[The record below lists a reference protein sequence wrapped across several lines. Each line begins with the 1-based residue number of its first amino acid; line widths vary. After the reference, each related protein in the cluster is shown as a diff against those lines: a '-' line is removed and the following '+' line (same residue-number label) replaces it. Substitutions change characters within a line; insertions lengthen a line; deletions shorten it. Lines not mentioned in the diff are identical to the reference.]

1 MKNNLNSQYLLFV
14 FIVFSIPAI
23 VTATPLVYDQS
34 AFGQKNST
42 TWDYFITV
50 PGEPGPTG
58 IYEIIPPGFTLK
70 SSNIPDDQIEYNNS
84 RVTFALTEGGDLSFI
99 ITGSEESEGLLS
111 GSKVNYLKDEIG
123 LLSPLFLSNGSVS
136 SGEINQSVSPEQEN
150 PKKKSPGFAFFI
162 STLALIITSGYYA
175 GRRQ

>member
-1 MKNNLNSQYLLFV
+1 MKIVGIIWGGELPLIRNNFV
-14 FIVFSIPAI
+14 QH
-23 VTATPLVYDQS
+23 TL
-34 AFGQKNST
+34 
-42 TWDYFITV
+42 
-50 PGEPGPTG
+50 
-58 IYEIIPPGFTLK
+58 YEVI
-70 SSNIPDDQIEYNNS
+70 
-84 RVTFALTEGGDLSFI
+84 RFALTEGGDLSFI

-111 GSKVNYLKDEIG
+111 GSKVNYLKDEMG